1 MHSFNELCKKISHEI
16 DSKDIRS
23 RSRTEKEQIRFD
35 YAVTHQLIE
44 LWKKHFTHHDHE
56 SSIQKNK
63 NYYSALQIY
72 RDPNLTYR
80 MAMQVFEGLQKLNLI
95 TVTKEGHYDRIKLE
109 GNLTRYKATH
119 ELSELF
125 NQIEGLYINS

>member
-1 MHSFNELCKKISHEI
+1 MHSFNELCKKISHDI
-16 DSKDIRS
+16 DSKDIRT

-56 SSIQKNK
+56 PSIQKNK

-95 TVTKEGHYDRIKLE
+95 TVTKDYF
-109 GNLTRYKATH
+109 LT
-119 ELSELF
+119 
-125 NQIEGLYINS
+125 

>member
-1 MHSFNELCKKISHEI
+1 MHSFNELCKKISHDI

-35 YAVTHQLIE
+35 YAVTYQLIK

-63 NYYSALQIY
+63 NYYSNNRREEQ
-72 RDPNLTYR
+72 
-80 MAMQVFEGLQKLNLI
+80 
-95 TVTKEGHYDRIKLE
+95 LE
-109 GNLTRYKATH
+109 IGKWLKDTS
-119 ELSELF
+119 LCIVVS
-125 NQIEGLYINS
+125 LYQEKMTCSTQNT